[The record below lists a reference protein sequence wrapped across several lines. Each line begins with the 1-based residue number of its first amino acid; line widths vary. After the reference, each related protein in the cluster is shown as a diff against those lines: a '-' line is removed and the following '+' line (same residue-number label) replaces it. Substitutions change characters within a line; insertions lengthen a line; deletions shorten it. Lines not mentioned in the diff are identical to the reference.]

1 MNKRHHELFHPASFV
16 LSRDNY
22 DDLCM
27 IRDKLLLL
35 AQLAGTNTS
44 NGDHD
49 FVLFIRRG
57 LIGRLFGDLNCQLN
71 DVLEAVAQITTSDDC
86 APTH

>member
-49 FVLFIRRG
+49 FE
-57 LIGRLFGDLNCQLN
+57 IGRASCRER
-71 DVLEAVAQITTSDDC
+71 VC
-86 APTH
+86 AIV